1 MANSSVDWL
10 WYPCNGGFYGAIG
23 RIKYLKKIRNY
34 SRFPLTNADNYIIMA
49 NMTNN
54 NNNVL
59 SERLIMKFQV
69 LRTIVRNGEWVA
81 EKVAEFATEAEANA
95 CAKRCHN
102 GNPTTRVVKR

>member
-1 MANSSVDWL
+1 MLS
-10 WYPCNGGFYGAIG
+10 
-23 RIKYLKKIRNY
+23 
-34 SRFPLTNADNYIIMA
+34 
-49 NMTNN
+49 MTNN

-59 SERLIMKFQV
+59 SERLMMKFQV

-81 EKVAEFATEAEANA
+81 EKVAEFATEKEADA